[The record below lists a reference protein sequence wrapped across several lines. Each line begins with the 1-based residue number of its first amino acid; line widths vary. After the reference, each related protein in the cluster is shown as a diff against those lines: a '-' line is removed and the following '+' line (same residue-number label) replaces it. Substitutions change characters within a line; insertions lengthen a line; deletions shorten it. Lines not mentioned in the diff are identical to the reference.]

1 MHSYYVLHN
10 LLGVDFEELL
20 YCVHVELMYM
30 CMCSY
35 TRFGCIIYKLV
46 KLNCSMYK
54 LRAGMGKHRQ
64 STDVG

>member
-1 MHSYYVLHN
+1 MNLH
-10 LLGVDFEELL
+10 
-20 YCVHVELMYM
+20 CVHVELMYM

-35 TRFGCIIYKLV
+35 TRYGCIIYKLV

-54 LRAGMGKHRQ
+54 LRTSMGKHRQ